1 MTGVPDELA
10 AGKMDTVT
18 VWPDDLVSA
27 RMPTPAERR
36 ALGIIARDVP
46 VLSVKRPG
54 RPEKLFDARMV
65 EIIPSPLHM
74 RH

>member
-1 MTGVPDELA
+1 MTGVPGELA
-10 AGKMDTVT
+10 AGKMGTVT
-18 VWPDDLVSA
+18 AGPDDLVSA

-36 ALGIIARDVP
+36 ALGIIALDIP

-54 RPEKLFDARMV
+54 RPEELFDARIV
-65 EIIPSPLHM
+65 EIIPGPLHV